1 MPDFARA
8 VQCFY
13 GPGGHFFFDWL
24 YQTVNRQALA
34 PFFRPR
40 LRHRGRILDAG
51 AGSGQLANELGL
63 EGSYFL
69 DLTWKQL
76 KRCRERLGFG
86 FFIQADLE
94 YLPFRDGT
102 FDGVISSNVL
112 HYTGMSGLKELLRV
126 TKSGGQLLLAF
137 LEGSDFTKAATWLL
151 VSLGLFPLIFRQ
163 ARFIDLAE
171 LEHLDIQV
179 KDSTTI
185 IFLPPLFQAFRQG
198 PRLGLVAFD
207 LEKGKMITA

>member
-8 VQCFY
+8 LQCFY
-13 GPGGHFFFDWL
+13 GPGHFLFDWL

-34 PFFRPR
+34 PFFRSR
-40 LRHRGRILDAG
+40 LRRRGRILDAG
-51 AGSGQLANELGL
+51 AGSGHLAKELGL
-63 EGSYFL
+63 QGGYFL
-69 DLTWKQL
+69 DLTWEQL
-76 KRCRERLGFG
+76 KRCRERLVFG

-94 YLPFRDGT
+94 SLPFRDGT

-112 HYTGMSGLKELLRV
+112 HYTGLAGLKELLRV

-137 LEGSDFTKAATWLL
+137 LEGSNFTTAAIWLL
-151 VSLGLFPLIFRQ
+151 VSLGLFPFIFRE

-185 IFLPPLFQAFRQG
+185 IFLPPLFKAIRQG
-198 PRLGLVAFD
+198 PRFGLVAFD
-207 LEKGKMITA
+207 LEKGKMNTT

>member
-1 MPDFARA
+1 MPDFTRA

-13 GPGGHFFFDWL
+13 GPGGHLLFDWL

-40 LRHRGRILDAG
+40 LRRQGKILDAG
-51 AGSGQLANELGL
+51 AGSGHLANELGL
-63 EGSYFL
+63 QGGYFL
-69 DLTWKQL
+69 DLNWEQL
-76 KRCRERLGFG
+76 KRCRETLGFG
-86 FFIQADLE
+86 FLIQADLE

-112 HYTGMSGLKELLRV
+112 HYTGLAGLKELLRV

-137 LEGSDFTKAATWLL
+137 LEGSIFTTVATWLL
-151 VSLGLFPLIFRQ
+151 VSLGLFPFIFRE

-171 LEHLDIQV
+171 LEHLDIKV
-179 KDSTTI
+179 KESTTI
-185 IFLPPLFQAFRQG
+185 IFLPPLFQAFRQV
-198 PRLGLVAFD
+198 PRLGLVTFD
-207 LEKGKMITA
+207 LEKGKMINA